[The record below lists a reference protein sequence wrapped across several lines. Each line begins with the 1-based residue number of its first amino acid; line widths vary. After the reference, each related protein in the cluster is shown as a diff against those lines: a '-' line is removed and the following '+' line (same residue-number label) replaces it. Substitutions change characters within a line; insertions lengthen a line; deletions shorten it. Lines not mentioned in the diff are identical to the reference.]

1 MKGFERRLQQPGSSN
16 SHHVPIKEDESDD
29 LVASSVARAV
39 QAMSVAAQA
48 RSATKLL
55 DPEALPKLDAPT
67 HPFQRLKTPL
77 KLPESAEREV
87 EKNRESQRKR
97 KNKRP
102 LPDRKWTKLVSREE
116 KHLEESGMFHISL
129 L

>member
-16 SHHVPIKEDESDD
+16 SHHVPNKEDESDD
-29 LVASSVARAV
+29 FVASSVARAV

-77 KLPESAEREV
+77 KLPESAEQEV
-87 EKNRESQRKR
+87 EKNRKSHRKR
-97 KNKRP
+97 KKKRP
-102 LPDRKWTKLVSREE
+102 LPNRKWTKLISREE
-116 KHLEESGMFHISL
+116 HLEESGMFHVSL